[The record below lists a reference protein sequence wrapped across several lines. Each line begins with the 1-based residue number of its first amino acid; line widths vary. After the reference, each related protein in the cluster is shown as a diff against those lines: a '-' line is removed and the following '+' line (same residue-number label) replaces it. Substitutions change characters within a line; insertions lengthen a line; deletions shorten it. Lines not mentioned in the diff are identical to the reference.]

1 MPRPISRIEG
11 VVKERGRLDVGRR
24 ADCASKPEAAPKL
37 CEVSLSPLD
46 DLCFPFTGLASSA
59 VGGTLR

>member
-11 VVKERGRLDVGRR
+11 VAKERGRLDVGRR
-24 ADCASKPEAAPKL
+24 ADCTSKPEAAPKL
-37 CEVSLSPLD
+37 CEVSPSPLN

-59 VGGTLR
+59 VGGIPR